1 MLIDIILLLIIFCG
15 VYFGHQFGVSKW
27 LLYLVSILASVW
39 VTLKGSA
46 LLLNSLDQ
54 SMTVRSEWLVFPAI
68 IIVLG
73 SWLFISWFLW
83 NFLEPY
89 FVKKDTGWI
98 SPLFTGLLGAICFT
112 LSFACLLVFVD
123 NTKLIPTN
131 TLDHSFLAKP
141 LLVTA
146 EKTIHAVKGSAEWNE
161 KLKGLSGEVFEG
173 EKSEE

>member
-15 VYFGHQFGVSKW
+15 VYFGYQFGVSKW

-46 LLLNSLDQ
+46 VLLNTLDK
-54 SMTVRSEWLVFPAI
+54 TLEVRAEWLSVPAI
-68 IIVLG
+68 IVVLG
-73 SWLFISWFLW
+73 IWLLIGWYLW

-89 FVKKDTGWI
+89 FVKKDNGWI
-98 SPLFTGLLGAICFT
+98 SPLFTGLLGAISFT

-123 NTKLIPTN
+123 NTKLIPSN
-131 TLDHSFLAKP
+131 TLDNSFLAKP

-173 EKSEE
+173 EKRGE